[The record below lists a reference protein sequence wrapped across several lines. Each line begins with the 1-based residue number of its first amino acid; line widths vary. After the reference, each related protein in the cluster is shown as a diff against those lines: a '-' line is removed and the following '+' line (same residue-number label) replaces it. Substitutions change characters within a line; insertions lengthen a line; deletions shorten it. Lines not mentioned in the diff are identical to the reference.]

1 MEIMVIANQLIELF
15 CMMGLGYLL
24 MKINYLDVN
33 VNKKISNL
41 VISVTTPALIFAS
54 VFKENEASQSAV
66 IMMLGIAFF
75 VYLILPVVAM
85 LFNTLLK
92 IPTSQ
97 RKLYQFMTVFS
108 NTGFMGYPVVASL
121 YGNTG
126 VFYAAIFN
134 LMFNLFVFTYG
145 IYLMQENRRLDW
157 HSLFTPGIVLS
168 LFAMIAYFVKLSIPM
183 VIVNVCESVG
193 GMTTPLA
200 MLLIGASLSNVS
212 SKEILSDTTI
222 YFYTLLRQF
231 LLPLLFFQLLRLV
244 LHDEL
249 IRGVVM
255 MMIAMPVGSISV
267 LFATQYGNDST
278 LASKNVFVTT
288 LCSLL
293 SIPIITFLLSL

>member
-66 IMMLGIAFF
+66 IMMLGIAFL

-231 LLPLLFFQLLRLV
+231 LLPLLFFPLLRLV
-244 LHDEL
+244 LQDEL

>member
-66 IMMLGIAFF
+66 IMMLGIAFL

-231 LLPLLFFQLLRLV
+231 LLPLLFFPLLRLV

>member
-66 IMMLGIAFF
+66 IMMLGIAFL

-222 YFYTLLRQF
+222 YVYTLLRQF
-231 LLPLLFFQLLRLV
+231 LLPLLFFPLLRLV
-244 LHDEL
+244 LHDKL

>member
-24 MKINYLDVN
+24 MKINYLDIN

-66 IMMLGIAFF
+66 IMMLGIAFL

-222 YFYTLLRQF
+222 YVYTLLRQF
-231 LLPLLFFQLLRLV
+231 LLPLLFFPLLRLV

>member
-66 IMMLGIAFF
+66 IMMLGIAFL

-222 YFYTLLRQF
+222 YVYTLLRQF
-231 LLPLLFFQLLRLV
+231 LLPLLFFPLLRLV
-244 LHDEL
+244 LQDEL

>member
-24 MKINYLDVN
+24 MKMNYLDVN

-66 IMMLGIAFF
+66 IMMLGIAFL
-75 VYLILPVVAM
+75 VYLILPVVGM
-85 LFNTLLK
+85 LFNSLLK

-168 LFAMIAYFVKLSIPM
+168 LFAMIAYFVKLSMPM

-212 SKEILSDTTI
+212 SKEILSDKTI

-231 LLPLLFFQLLRLV
+231 LLPLLFFPLLRLV

-267 LFATQYGNDST
+267 LFATQYGNDTT
-278 LASKNVFVTT
+278 LASKNVFLTT

-293 SIPIITFLLSL
+293 SIPIITLLLSL

>member
-66 IMMLGIAFF
+66 IMMLGIAFL

-168 LFAMIAYFVKLSIPM
+168 LFAMIAYFVKLTIPM

-231 LLPLLFFQLLRLV
+231 LLPLLFFSLLRLV

-267 LFATQYGNDST
+267 LFATQHGNDST